1 MNPPSPWI
9 GSMMTAATFSSPTC
23 VWISPVM
30 TSQRLGSA
38 HRSGPPGQRSG

>member
-23 VWISPVM
+23 VWIRLVT
-30 TSQRLGSA
+30 TSSA
-38 HRSGPPGQRSG
+38 SSRQVAGPPGQRSG